1 MLTFKEFITEVRIS
15 NMTNREI
22 VQHLTSLGWTLAR
35 HKGDHEVYEH
45 PKSTVKIPVPKH
57 RGTNAPGT
65 TNKIMRDSTRF
76 DKQTNAA

>member
-1 MLTFKEFITEVRIS
+1 MLSFKEFIVEVRLV

-22 VQHLTSLGWTLAR
+22 VKHLQNLGWTLAR

-45 PKSTVKIPVPKH
+45 PNSTKKISVPKH

-65 TNKIMRDSTRF
+65 TKSIMTDSTTF
-76 DKQTNAA
+76 DKKNQAA